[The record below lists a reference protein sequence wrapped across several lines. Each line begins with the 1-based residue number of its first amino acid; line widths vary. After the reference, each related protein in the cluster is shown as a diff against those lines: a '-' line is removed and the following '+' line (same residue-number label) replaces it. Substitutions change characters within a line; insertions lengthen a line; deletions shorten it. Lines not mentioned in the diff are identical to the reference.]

1 MLLTH
6 LLLHLLLGCVAH
18 SSAHTH
24 PHKTKIWVKEVCCG
38 FRLWVGW
45 LNRKGKPR
53 FWSLGPC
60 RRETIRWIQDDLPAM
75 VVPPS
80 HQFQCVDLPAYAL
93 PVSPLPQYFFY
104 LTTNWVCLSFLGG
117 RIKSSHFLFFFLII
131 CIYFWL
137 FWVFV
142 AVCGLSLAT
151 ASEGYSWMQ
160 CLGFSLR
167 WLLLLQA
174 QALGTRASVLVA
186 RDLSSC
192 GTWAQLP

>member
-60 RRETIRWIQDDLPAM
+60 RLETIGWIQDKLPAM

-80 HQFQCVDLPAYAL
+80 H
-93 PVSPLPQYFFY
+93 PVSVCEFARICYACVSSSPVFLLSNYKLGMFKLPGWENQEFTF
-104 LTTNWVCLSFLGG
+104 S
-117 RIKSSHFLFFFLII
+117 FFLKII
-131 CIYFWL
+131 FIYFWL

-174 QALGTRASVLVA
+174 QALGTLASVLVA
-186 RDLSSC
+186 CDLSSC

>member
-18 SSAHTH
+18 SSAHRH

-80 HQFQCVDLPAYAL
+80 HPGSVCGFASICFACVSSSPVFLLSNYKLGMFKLPGWENQEFTF
-93 PVSPLPQYFFY
+93 S
-104 LTTNWVCLSFLGG
+104 
-117 RIKSSHFLFFFLII
+117 FFFFNY
-131 CIYFWL
+131 IYL
-137 FWVFV
+137 FL
-142 AVCGLSLAT
+142 AVLGLCCCVWA
-151 ASEGYSWMQ
+151 
-160 CLGFSLR
+160 
-167 WLLLLQA
+167 
-174 QALGTRASVLVA
+174 
-186 RDLSSC
+186 LSSYSE
-192 GTWAQLP
+192 